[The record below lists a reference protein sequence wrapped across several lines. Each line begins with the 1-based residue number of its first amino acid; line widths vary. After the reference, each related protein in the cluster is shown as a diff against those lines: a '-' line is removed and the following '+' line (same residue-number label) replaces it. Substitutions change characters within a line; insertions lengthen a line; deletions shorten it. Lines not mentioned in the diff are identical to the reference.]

1 MVRTPVLAVFAIAQ
15 ILSPA
20 PLSAQE
26 SPVETAE
33 EAEDGENLW
42 TLSISGGATIFSGA
56 SDQPFGEISLSRDF
70 GEGYLELA
78 VSQLDSRGDAALA
91 GFVPARTRQVA
102 LSGGKSF
109 DAISLDAYIS
119 FGKRAFDDLEFAR
132 RDGRSVMIQSDG
144 SSFGIGGSGTY
155 DMPIGESKFS
165 FHPGLGVGFESYAFS
180 ENVTLAYAPGADSV
194 SIVDLDGP
202 VYESVDKSKLI
213 THYVDI
219 PLEFRFYSKENYRG
233 FMAAVGAKVG
243 YLFSSY
249 TKIKYETEGEAR
261 TSKLRQDFNL
271 NRLRYGVS
279 ARLGFR
285 GFNLHG
291 QYMLSD
297 LFKSGGG
304 PETNNFKVG
313 LSIALF

>member
-1 MVRTPVLAVFAIAQ
+1 MKLLTAV
-15 ILSPA
+15 ILSFA
-20 PLSAQE
+20 LSTLAYGQE
-26 SPVETAE
+26 A
-33 EAEDGENLW
+33 
-42 TLSISGGATIFSGA
+42 SISSNRLDSTSVSPPGAEPDLPGT
-56 SDQPFGEISLSRDF
+56 LTVDF
-70 GEGYLELA
+70 GFNFLQGAPDNLDLQFFKSKGVGLYYL
-78 VSQLDSRGDAALA
+78 
-91 GFVPARTRQVA
+91 
-102 LSGGKSF
+102 
-109 DAISLDAYIS
+109 
-119 FGKRAFDDLEFAR
+119 
-132 RDGRSVMIQSDG
+132 
-144 SSFGIGGSGTY
+144 Y

-180 ENVTLAYAPGADSV
+180 QNVTLAYAPGADSV
-194 SIVDLDGP
+194 DIVNLDGAI
-202 VYESVDKSKLI
+202 YETVDKSKLV
-213 THYVDI
+213 THYVDV

-249 TKIKYETEGEAR
+249 TKIKYETEGEPR
-261 TSKLRQDFNL
+261 TSKLRQDFNI

-304 PETNNFKVG
+304 PEVNNFKVG

>member
-1 MVRTPVLAVFAIAQ
+1 MKFPIVFIMAFS
-15 ILSPA
+15 LVT
-20 PLSAQE
+20 LVYGQE
-26 SPVETAE
+26 SSTAPDVQGPSGVTAPG
-33 EAEDGENLW
+33 AEPDLPG
-42 TLSISGGATIFSGA
+42 TLTI
-56 SDQPFGEISLSRDF
+56 DF
-70 GEGYLELA
+70 GFNFLQNAPDNLNLKFWPSKGVGIYYL
-78 VSQLDSRGDAALA
+78 
-91 GFVPARTRQVA
+91 
-102 LSGGKSF
+102 
-109 DAISLDAYIS
+109 
-119 FGKRAFDDLEFAR
+119 
-132 RDGRSVMIQSDG
+132 
-144 SSFGIGGSGTY
+144 Y

-180 ENVTLAYAPGADSV
+180 QNVSLTYAPGDDSV
-194 SIVDLDGP
+194 SIVDLDAD
-202 VYESVDKSKLI
+202 VYETVDKSKLV
-213 THYVDI
+213 THYVDV

-233 FMAAVGAKVG
+233 FMVGLGAKVG

-249 TKIKYETEGEAR
+249 TKVKYQNEGEGF
-261 TSKLRQDFNL
+261 TQKQKQDPDFNL

-304 PETNNFKVG
+304 PEVNNYKVG